1 MIKRELKVNL
11 KSFLI
16 WLIVL
21 FSIFGIVFIMYP
33 SIMNSENVKNME
45 ELIKVF
51 PEEMLKMFNMDIAS
65 LTSAF
70 GWLKT
75 EGFVFI
81 LLITG
86 MYSSILGSNIL
97 LKEENDRTIE
107 YLISKPINR
116 NKIITSK
123 IIIGLFYI
131 ILMILLI
138 SLFNLIGLLI
148 IEHID
153 LKLFLLLSISPILI
167 CIPVF
172 FISMFISCFFN
183 KTKKMLGI
191 SMGIVF
197 ISYFLN
203 ILSNLNE
210 TTNFFKYFSI
220 YSLGDS
226 RYIILNNNIPILNI
240 IISLIISLIFIFGI
254 YRIYNRKELV

>member
-21 FSIFGIVFIMYP
+21 ISIFGLVFVMYP
-33 SIMNSENVKNME
+33 SIMNSENIKNME
-45 ELIKVF
+45 ELIEIF
-51 PEEMLKMFNMDIAS
+51 PEEVLRLFNMDISS

-86 MYSSILGSNIL
+86 IYSSILGSNIL
-97 LKEENDRTIE
+97 LKEESDKTIE
-107 YLISKPINR
+107 YLYSKPISR

-123 IIIGLFYI
+123 IIAGLIYI
-131 ILMILLI
+131 CLLI
-138 SLFNLIGLLI
+138 LGILFFNLICLSLI
-148 IEHID
+148 ETFD
-153 LKLFLLLSISPILI
+153 LKLFLLLSLSPFLV
-167 CIPVF
+167 CIPLF

-183 KTKKMLGI
+183 KTKKMFGI
-191 SMGIVF
+191 SICLVF
-197 ISYFLN
+197 ISYFLM
-203 ILSNLNE
+203 ILSNLGDQ
-210 TTNFFKYFSI
+210 TNFFKYFSI

-240 IISLIISLIFIFGI
+240 ILSIFIVIIFTFGT
-254 YRIYNRKELV
+254 YKIYNRKELV

>member
-21 FSIFGIVFIMYP
+21 ISIFGLVFVMYP
-33 SIMNSENVKNME
+33 SIMNSENIKNME
-45 ELIKVF
+45 ELIEIF
-51 PEEMLKMFNMDIAS
+51 PEEVLRLFNMDISS

-97 LKEENDRTIE
+97 LKEESDKTIE
-107 YLISKPINR
+107 YLYSKPISR

-123 IIIGLFYI
+123 IIAGLIYI
-131 ILMILLI
+131 CLLI
-138 SLFNLIGLLI
+138 LGILFFNLICLSLI
-148 IEHID
+148 ETFD
-153 LKLFLLLSISPILI
+153 LKLFLLLSLSPFLV
-167 CIPVF
+167 CIPLF

-183 KTKKMLGI
+183 KTKKMFGI
-191 SMGIVF
+191 SICLVF
-197 ISYFLN
+197 ISYFLM
-203 ILSNLNE
+203 ILSNLGDQ
-210 TTNFFKYFSI
+210 TNFFKYFSI

-240 IISLIISLIFIFGI
+240 ILSMFIVIIFTFGT
-254 YRIYNRKELV
+254 YKIYNRKELV

>member
-21 FSIFGIVFIMYP
+21 ISIFGLVFVMYP
-33 SIMNSENVKNME
+33 SIMNSENIKNME
-45 ELIKVF
+45 ELIEIF
-51 PEEMLKMFNMDIAS
+51 PEEVLRLFNMDISS

-97 LKEENDRTIE
+97 LKEESDKTIE
-107 YLISKPINR
+107 YLYSKPISR

-123 IIIGLFYI
+123 IIAGLIYI
-131 ILMILLI
+131 CLLI
-138 SLFNLIGLLI
+138 LGILFFNLICLSLI
-148 IEHID
+148 ETFD
-153 LKLFLLLSISPILI
+153 LKLFLLLSLSPFLV
-167 CIPVF
+167 CIPLF

-183 KTKKMLGI
+183 KTKKMFGI
-191 SMGIVF
+191 SICLVF
-197 ISYFLN
+197 ISYFLM
-203 ILSNLNE
+203 ILSNLGDQ
-210 TTNFFKYFSI
+210 TNFFKYFSI

-240 IISLIISLIFIFGI
+240 ILSMFIVIIFIFGI
-254 YRIYNRKELV
+254 YKIYNRKELV

>member
-21 FSIFGIVFIMYP
+21 ISIFGLVFVMYP
-33 SIMNSENVKNME
+33 SIMNSENIKNME
-45 ELIKVF
+45 ELIEIF
-51 PEEMLKMFNMDIAS
+51 PEEVLRLFNMDISS

-70 GWLKT
+70 GWLKS

-97 LKEENDRTIE
+97 LKEESDKTIE
-107 YLISKPINR
+107 YLYSKPISR

-123 IIIGLFYI
+123 IIAGLIYI
-131 ILMILLI
+131 CLLI
-138 SLFNLIGLLI
+138 LGILFFNLICLSLI
-148 IEHID
+148 ETFD
-153 LKLFLLLSISPILI
+153 LKLFLLLSLSPFLV
-167 CIPVF
+167 CIPLF

-183 KTKKMLGI
+183 KTKKMFGI
-191 SMGIVF
+191 SICLVF
-197 ISYFLN
+197 ISYFLM
-203 ILSNLNE
+203 ILSNLGDQ
-210 TTNFFKYFSI
+210 TNFFKYFSI

-240 IISLIISLIFIFGI
+240 ILSMFIVIIFIFGI
-254 YRIYNRKELV
+254 YKIYNRKELV

>member
-21 FSIFGIVFIMYP
+21 ISIFGLVFVMYP
-33 SIMNSENVKNME
+33 SIMNSENIKNME
-45 ELIKVF
+45 ELIKIF
-51 PEEMLKMFNMDIAS
+51 PEEVLKLFNMDISS

-86 MYSSILGSNIL
+86 MYSSILSSNIL
-97 LKEENDRTIE
+97 LKEESDKTIE
-107 YLISKPINR
+107 YLYSKPISR

-123 IIIGLFYI
+123 IIAGLIYI
-131 ILMILLI
+131 CLLI
-138 SLFNLIGLLI
+138 LGILFFNLICLSLI
-148 IEHID
+148 ETFD
-153 LKLFLLLSISPILI
+153 LKLFLLLSLSPFLV
-167 CIPVF
+167 CIPLF

-183 KTKKMLGI
+183 KTKKMFGI
-191 SMGIVF
+191 SICLVF
-197 ISYFLN
+197 ISYFLM
-203 ILSNLNE
+203 ILSNLGDQ
-210 TTNFFKYFSI
+210 TNFFKYFSI

-240 IISLIISLIFIFGI
+240 ILSMFIVIIFIFGI
-254 YRIYNRKELV
+254 YKIYNRKELV

>member
-21 FSIFGIVFIMYP
+21 ISIFGLVFVMYP
-33 SIMNSENVKNME
+33 SIMNSENIKNME
-45 ELIKVF
+45 ELIKIF
-51 PEEMLKMFNMDIAS
+51 PEEVLRLFNMDISS

-97 LKEENDRTIE
+97 LKEESDKTIE
-107 YLISKPINR
+107 YLYSKPISR

-123 IIIGLFYI
+123 IIAGLIYI
-131 ILMILLI
+131 CLLI
-138 SLFNLIGLLI
+138 LGILFFNLICLSLI
-148 IEHID
+148 ETFD
-153 LKLFLLLSISPILI
+153 LKLFLLLSLSPFLV
-167 CIPVF
+167 CIPLF

-183 KTKKMLGI
+183 KTKKMFGI
-191 SMGIVF
+191 SICLVF
-197 ISYFLN
+197 ISYFLM
-203 ILSNLNE
+203 ILSNLGDQ
-210 TTNFFKYFSI
+210 TNFFKYFSI

-240 IISLIISLIFIFGI
+240 ILSMFIVIIFIFGI
-254 YRIYNRKELV
+254 YKIYNRKELV

>member
-21 FSIFGIVFIMYP
+21 ISIFGLVFVMYP
-33 SIMNSENVKNME
+33 SIMNSENIKNME
-45 ELIKVF
+45 ELIKIF
-51 PEEMLKMFNMDIAS
+51 PEEVLRLFNMDISS

-97 LKEENDRTIE
+97 LKEESDKTIE
-107 YLISKPINR
+107 YLYSKPISR
-116 NKIITSK
+116 NKIIISK
-123 IIIGLFYI
+123 IIAGLIYI
-131 ILMILLI
+131 CLLI
-138 SLFNLIGLLI
+138 LGILFFNLICLSLI
-148 IEHID
+148 ETFD
-153 LKLFLLLSISPILI
+153 LKLFLLLSLSPFLV
-167 CIPVF
+167 CIPLF

-183 KTKKMLGI
+183 KTKKMFGI
-191 SMGIVF
+191 SICLVF
-197 ISYFLN
+197 ISYFLM
-203 ILSNLNE
+203 ILSNLGDQI
-210 TTNFFKYFSI
+210 NFFKYFSI

-240 IISLIISLIFIFGI
+240 ILSMFIVIIFIFGI
-254 YRIYNRKELV
+254 YKIYNRKELV

>member
-21 FSIFGIVFIMYP
+21 ISIFGLVFVMYP
-33 SIMNSENVKNME
+33 SIMNSENIKNME
-45 ELIKVF
+45 ELIKIF
-51 PEEMLKMFNMDIAS
+51 PEEVLRLFNMDISS

-97 LKEENDRTIE
+97 LKEESDKTIE
-107 YLISKPINR
+107 YLYSKPISR

-123 IIIGLFYI
+123 IIAGLIYI
-131 ILMILLI
+131 CLLI
-138 SLFNLIGLLI
+138 LGILFFNLICLSLI
-148 IEHID
+148 ETFD
-153 LKLFLLLSISPILI
+153 LKLFLLLSLSPFLV
-167 CIPVF
+167 CIPLF

-183 KTKKMLGI
+183 KTKKMFGI
-191 SMGIVF
+191 SICLVF
-197 ISYFLN
+197 ISYFLM
-203 ILSNLNE
+203 ILSNLGDQ
-210 TTNFFKYFSI
+210 TNFFKYFSI

-240 IISLIISLIFIFGI
+240 ILSIFIVIIFTFGT
-254 YRIYNRKELV
+254 YKIYNRKELV